1 MDVPKDI
8 AFWLNTAYKENVKEN
23 VKLSG
28 IVYLHPVSQNRITG
42 AAYKNL
48 RMF

>member
-8 AFWLNTAYKENVKEN
+8 AFWLNTAYKEN